1 MNEPTGKWLI
11 IAEKP
16 SVAQDIARALGGFKR
31 VDDYFESPNYLL
43 SSAVGHLLE
52 LKAPEGSEPKR
63 GKWSLAHLPV
73 LPSHFDLSPIGKS
86 EDRLKLLLRLAKRKE
101 VVGLINACD
110 AGREGELI
118 FHYIITYGGIKKPVK
133 RLWLQ
138 SMTPQAIRA
147 AFAELRPAEAL
158 AGLRDA
164 AVSRAESDWLIGI
177 NGTRALTAF
186 NSQSGGFQLTPVGRV
201 QTPTL
206 AMVVDRE
213 REIRA
218 FTPRPYWEV
227 EADFAIAAGSY
238 RGRWFREAF
247 QKGEDPDATPFRLWS
262 EEEAEA
268 IIARCRGQQATVE
281 ESSKPAQQSSPPLFD
296 LTSLQREANNRFGF
310 SARQTLALAQALYER
325 HKVLTYPR
333 TDSRALP
340 EDMIGTVPETLAH
353 LPEPYQ
359 PFAQEILANGWVRP
373 NKRIFDNSKVSDH
386 FAIIPTGERPRQ
398 LNEAEARLFDLVV
411 RRFLAIFYPPA
422 EFRVTTRISRVG
434 DDAFKS
440 EGKVL
445 VAPGWLTV
453 YGRTLPVDDGQAEVL
468 PPLTPGERA
477 EVAEIAARALTTR
490 PPARFTEATLL
501 AAMEGAGKRVEDETL
516 RAAMAE
522 RGLGT
527 PATRAQIIEGLI
539 DDHYLVREGRELI
552 PTPKAFS
559 LMTLLKGLGIELL
572 RSPEL
577 TGEWEYRLALME
589 KGAYSRDQFMAS
601 IRQMAAD
608 IVERTKAHETDTIP
622 GDFVTLSSPCP
633 RCGGVVRENYKKFQC
648 DACGWGFFKQ
658 IAGRELAVDEAETL
672 IAKGRVGPLTGFRS
686 KQGRPFAAELVLD
699 ESGEPKFAFDAP
711 KEELSPQAAE
721 TSEVVGPCPK
731 CGQEVVLLGNS
742 YRCRA
747 TLIDPPQCDFR
758 LGSTIL
764 NQPLTPE
771 VVGELLTAKRT
782 RLLEGFISA
791 RTHRPFKAHLTLEA
805 SGKVGF
811 AFPENGTTSN
821 APRRKGIKKQ

>member
-281 ESSKPAQQSSPPLFD
+281 ESSKPAQQSAPPLFD

-577 TGEWEYRLALME
+577 TGEWEHRLALME

-721 TSEVVGPCPK
+721 TAEVVGPCPK

-791 RTHRPFKAHLTLEA
+791 RTRRPFKAHLTLEA

-811 AFPENGTTSN
+811 AFPENGTASK

>member
-281 ESSKPAQQSSPPLFD
+281 ESSKPAQQSAPPLFD

-577 TGEWEYRLALME
+577 TGEWEHRLALME

-608 IVERTKAHETDTIP
+608 IVERTKAHETDTVP

-686 KQGRPFAAELVLD
+686 KQGRPFVAELVLD

-721 TSEVVGPCPK
+721 TAEVVGPCPK

-764 NQPLTPE
+764 KQPLTPE

-791 RTHRPFKAHLTLEA
+791 RTRRPFKAHLTLEA

-811 AFPENGTTSN
+811 AFPENGTASN